1 MSKSFDSSALSNEGD
16 VRKPNEEALDVPDS
30 PAAMRELLATFTSI
44 SASGPM
50 HHPIFAK
57 FEREHVTQFLDHA
70 HESDT
75 KESRFRSSSR
85 WFRLGYVLIGVAIF
99 VFLTVFLIP
108 GQSALYFEILKGIG
122 IFAAGVGGGYGVKA
136 YQDRGRGR

>member
-1 MSKSFDSSALSNEGD
+1 
-16 VRKPNEEALDVPDS
+16 
-30 PAAMRELLATFTSI
+30 
-44 SASGPM
+44 M

-57 FEREHVTQFLDHA
+57 LEREHVTQFLDHA

-75 KESRFRSSSR
+75 NESRFRSSSR

-122 IFAAGVGGGYGVKA
+122 IFAAGVGGGYGIKA